1 MMTAADRRIG
11 GSADG
16 DADPGTTAQPPNR
29 PPTLP
34 PTGRLLA
41 VDWGEK
47 RIGLAVTDPTRTI
60 AQPLATLRR
69 RAGRRFPLQQLRH
82 HLDALQ
88 PVGIVVGLPLDE
100 DGAEGPSARAAR
112 AVAELLAEK
121 TGLPVVLMDE
131 RMTTAR
137 AREAEPRGA
146 ARGATGGVDLDQRAA
161 TVLLQL
167 YLERQRA

>member
-1 MMTAADRRIG
+1 MTEGRN
-11 GSADG
+11 DG
-16 DADPGTTAQPPNR
+16 KTDGP
-29 PPTLP
+29 PPTLPPFRLSDIP

-69 RAGRRFPLQQLRH
+69 RAGRRFPLQQLRQ
-82 HLDALQ
+82 HLDVLK

-100 DGAEGPSARAAR
+100 DGAEGPNARAAR
-112 AVAELLAEK
+112 AVAELIAEK

-146 ARGATGGVDLDQRAA
+146 ARGAAGGVDLDQRAA